1 MHEEINTIDAK
12 YYSLHVSA
20 VVRYHHQGILMLKQV
35 EGSNLLRA
43 SLRQESTHI
52 GLGVTSA

>member
-20 VVRYHHQGILMLKQV
+20 VLQCHHQGILMLKQV
-35 EGSNLLRA
+35 EGIDLLRA
-43 SLRQESTHI
+43 FLRQESTHI
-52 GLGVTSA
+52 GLGVTSV